1 MKRKTKFIYN
11 GLLLTAVGLAMR
23 GTQLLFGAYIARTLG
38 AEGVGLNT
46 LVMMVYSFALTFATS
61 GISLTVTRL
70 VASAIGEG
78 REGESSGIIKGAF
91 AYAFVFGSVANLALL
106 LLSDIIG
113 NRIIGDGF
121 SVTALRLLSFSLLPS
136 AFSAVISGYFVAQRR
151 VTLNAITQVAGQLLR
166 IIITVFLL
174 TETDASPIA
183 MLALGVSVSEIL
195 SLLIAVPS
203 FVIERKRASKAH
215 PAQIS
220 SVAKMAL
227 PLGISA
233 YLRSA
238 LLTLEHNLIP
248 KSLLRHGETQTEA
261 LASYGYLH
269 GMALPFILYPMT
281 PLTSFSGLLV
291 PEFAEEKGRGNSGK
305 MANIATRAL
314 NTTLSY
320 AVMASVLI
328 LLFSREIGYTVYA
341 SAEAGRYIA
350 MLAPVVPIMYLD
362 HVADAILKG
371 IGEHIYSMWVNIL
384 DAILSI
390 LLVVTLIPVMGIAGY
405 AVVIIVM
412 EVFNFLLSAI
422 RLRTRIAFRIDFLS
436 SVFAPAFSMAVAAI
450 LSKRAFDMPAEHTT
464 PLWLI
469 LRILFALCAYAATRV
484 TLSLILSLFTKN
496 RDVNKGLQKANKKTR
511 LV

>member
-1 MKRKTKFIYN
+1 MKRKTKFLYN
-11 GLLLTAVGLAMR
+11 GILLTAVGLAMR

-70 VASAIGEG
+70 VAAATGEG
-78 REGESSGIIKGAF
+78 REEEIGGIIKGAF
-91 AYAFVFGSVANLALL
+91 SYAFIFGSVASLALL

-121 SVTALRLLSFSLLPS
+121 SVAALRLLSLSLLPS
-136 AFSAVISGYFVAQRR
+136 AFSAVISGYFIANRR
-151 VTLNAITQVAGQLLR
+151 VTINAITQVTGQLLR
-166 IIITVFLL
+166 IVITVLLL
-174 TETDASPIA
+174 TRSGGSPIS
-183 MLALGVSVSEIL
+183 MLAVGVSASEIL
-195 SLLIAVPS
+195 SLLISAPT
-203 FVIERKRASKAH
+203 FLLERAAARKKSKAQLA
-215 PAQIS
+215 P
-220 SVAKMAL
+220 VAKMAL

-248 KSLLRHGETQTEA
+248 KSLLRHGESKAEA
-261 LASYGYLH
+261 LSSYGYLH

-291 PEFAEEKGRGNSGK
+291 PEFAEEKGRGNREK
-305 MANIATRAL
+305 MASIATRAL
-314 NTTLSY
+314 NTTLTY
-320 AVMASVLI
+320 AVLSSVLI
-328 LLFSREIGYTVYA
+328 LLFSREFGYTVYA
-341 SAEAGRYIA
+341 SSEAGRYIA
-350 MLAPVVPIMYLD
+350 MLAPVVPIMYID

-390 LLVVTLIPVMGIAGY
+390 VLVLTLIPIMGISGY

-422 RLRTRIAFRIDFLS
+422 RLRTRIAFRIDFAR
-436 SVFAPAFSMAVAAI
+436 SVFLPALAMTACAV
-450 LSKRAFDMPAEHTT
+450 LSRNAFLMSAEQTT

-469 LRILFALCAYAATRV
+469 LRIIFTICAYVATRV
-484 TLSLILSLFTKN
+484 TFSLILSLFRK
-496 RDVNKGLQKANKKTR
+496 VNKANNYLHCRDKKSR